1 MSDKKIMVALDCGN
15 TSFRTVL
22 GEYENGL
29 IKTQVIRQTPNYM
42 VRIGEYYY
50 WDILYIFNEFK
61 NILKELASSYKRIDS
76 IGVCTWGV
84 DFSYFDENGILL
96 GNPLSYRNTIGED
109 ILSEVSI
116 EERKKLFNQ
125 SGILCDKI
133 NSVYMM
139 AGIKRSIS
147 TIDKMASR
155 CLMIPD
161 ILNYFLT
168 GKMINEPSELS
179 TTQLVSAR
187 TREISEEI
195 CDFFG
200 INPSLFGPI
209 GKHGQ
214 VIGNLKKEI
223 AEEIGLAYDIPVICV
238 PSHDTASAVAAIP
251 ATEESFGFVSCGT
264 WSLIGTELMEPL
276 ITEEVRAA
284 SLTNE
289 IGAFNR
295 ITLLKNSAG
304 MFIVNHL
311 KKEYDGFLGRKSSWD
326 EIAKMAEDSHSELV
340 MDLNHKDFF
349 NPGVMSKAIWE
360 YLKRTGQVEGAMDWG
375 LIFMAFYR
383 SLALSFADA
392 FEGIERSIGHS
403 LEKIYVVGGGSMSKL
418 LMKLTAGYTGKTIVI
433 CYGESTSMGNLMVQ
447 LQNFMPD
454 KDLQDLR
461 QIVANSYSTECVT
474 SEALPMD
481 ILEKY
486 RSLRD
491 AD

>member
-1 MSDKKIMVALDCGN
+1 M
-15 TSFRTVL
+15 
-22 GEYENGL
+22 
-29 IKTQVIRQTPNYM
+29 
-42 VRIGEYYY
+42 
-50 WDILYIFNEFK
+50 
-61 NILKELASSYKRIDS
+61 
-76 IGVCTWGV
+76 
-84 DFSYFDENGILL
+84 
-96 GNPLSYRNTIGED
+96 
-109 ILSEVSI
+109 
-116 EERKKLFNQ
+116 
-125 SGILCDKI
+125 
-133 NSVYMM
+133 
-139 AGIKRSIS
+139 
-147 TIDKMASR
+147 
-155 CLMIPD
+155 
-161 ILNYFLT
+161 
-168 GKMINEPSELS
+168 
-179 TTQLVSAR
+179 
-187 TREISEEI
+187 
-195 CDFFG
+195 
-200 INPSLFGPI
+200 
-209 GKHGQ
+209 
-214 VIGNLKKEI
+214 IGNLKKEI
-223 AEEIGLAYDIPVICV
+223 AEEIGVAYDIPVICV

-251 ATEESFGFVSCGT
+251 AKEESFGFVSCGT

-295 ITLLKNSAG
+295 TTLLKNSAG

-491 AD
+491 AY